1 MPTAQQCKTYAAE
14 YKRLGMETDISIRRA
29 TLLMAISRNW
39 ATLANQLDHLTVI
52 MKRKASRPPQ
62 WAAQRN
68 GPSAGVLTE
77 AQRY

>member
-29 TLLMAISRNW
+29 TLLMAISQSW

-52 MKRKASRPPQ
+52 MEEESK
-62 WAAQRN
+62 
-68 GPSAGVLTE
+68 
-77 AQRY
+77 